1 MSTFPDEL
9 AFISFFNTIPTVF
22 DKTVPFY
29 YNDSTFSFEHD
40 RESFKVKISP
50 SINEF
55 ELTVVNRESGEVI
68 SFHSIKTVGK
78 VEILSDKRELAKLLI
93 ILDDDRDRFI
103 ASVEITFRPSFSL
116 IHKEHFK

>member
-9 AFISFFNTIPTVF
+9 AFISLFNTIPTVV

-29 YNDSTFSFEHD
+29 YNHSTFSFEND

-68 SFHSIKTVGK
+68 SFQSFKTVGK
-78 VEILSDKRELAKLLI
+78 LEILSDKKDLAKLLI

-116 IHKEHFK
+116 IHKEQFK

>member
-9 AFISFFNTIPTVF
+9 AFISLFNTVPTVL

-29 YNDSTFSFEHD
+29 YNHSTFFFQND
-40 RESFKVKISP
+40 RETFKVKISP

-55 ELTVVNRESGEVI
+55 ELAVVNKESGEVI
-68 SFHSIKTVGK
+68 SFHSFKTVGK
-78 VEILSDKRELAKLLI
+78 IEILSDKRELAKLLI